1 MTHATGNTLLGSDFA
16 AICARFGAPIRCE
29 HEQGILRLV
38 YEGEDGEKSRG
49 QVELMDGVVT
59 SVAGELHGKVR
70 RGGDQNMVGWP
81 VELVLPKLGKP
92 LRTVQL
98 GDNTQFEFAQCV
110 VTAHEGTVA
119 CVVPLTDPSG
129 ASA

>member
-1 MTHATGNTLLGSDFA
+1 MIDATEQTLLGSDLA

-38 YEGEDGEKSRG
+38 YAGEQGDESRG

-59 SVAGELHGKVR
+59 AIAGRLQGPLR

-81 VELVLPKLGKP
+81 IESVLPNLGKP

-98 GDNTQFEFAQCV
+98 GDNTQFEFAHCV